1 MAGQH
6 RPGAYYWLAAYT
18 GARRG
23 ELLHPPLANMED
35 AAETTVVG
43 STDVIDGA
51 RHDGD
56 TKGGRSRVVSIDDET
71 VEVLR
76 GHRKRQ
82 AVEQL
87 AVGRTGEAA
96 TTWSSRPPTAR
107 PFTPTR
113 SPRSWGTLVRRSGL
127 PASRLHDLR
136 HLHATT
142 LLLAGV
148 PVHVVAAR
156 FGHADPDIT
165 LRVYAHVLR
174 EQAAVSRTCLR
185 TRLRPLTECW
195 CSQGS

>member
-1 MAGQH
+1 MDHGGTAHISRGGRATPPGRVLLAG
-6 RPGAYYWLAAYT
+6 GT
-18 GARRG
+18 
-23 ELLHPPLANMED
+23 EI
-35 AAETTVVG
+35 TVAG
-43 STDVIDGA
+43 STIIDGE
-51 RHDGD
+51 RHDGEP
-56 TKGGRSRVVSIDDET
+56 KSGRSRVVSIDDET

-87 AVGRTGEAA
+87 AVGPHWRGSNALVFAA
-96 TTWSSRPPTAR
+96 ADGAPLYPDSVSALM
-107 PFTPTR
+107 
-113 SPRSWGTLVRRSGL
+113 GTLVRRLGL

-156 FGHADPDIT
+156 LGHADPAIT

-174 EQAAVSRTCLR
+174 EQAAGVADVFAHAVAAST
-185 TRLRPLTECW
+185 
-195 CSQGS
+195 